1 MKPKW
6 SFTRK
11 GEIMKESKGKKL
23 KKDKFTVFLMLAPA
37 LFLLIVVSIYPFCWI
52 FQYITFDY
60 NGFTKYFVG
69 FDNIKRVFY
78 DTLYWQ
84 SVLHTFEYAFWKLIV
99 IMPLSLITAVM
110 LNQKL
115 KASSLFRGIFFL
127 PTVISSAVYC
137 LIFYFIFAA
146 YNGVLN
152 GFLKYFGIIN
162 APIDWLGGSSTA
174 MISVVIV
181 AIWGG
186 FGNYM
191 ILFSSGLTSISEDVY
206 ESAKIDGANGFQ
218 TFFKITL
225 PLIGPV
231 LKVVLMLAITTALKD
246 YQSIMVLTGGG
257 PNNRTQVMFLYIY
270 QLCFGNGASNLQIG
284 YGAVL
289 SIVSA
294 FIVGVITL
302 IYLKVSKKLDDV
314 Y

>member
-1 MKPKW
+1 MNKKA
-6 SFTRK
+6 
-11 GEIMKESKGKKL
+11 SKNKNSP
-23 KKDKFTVFLMLAPA
+23 VVWLMLLPA
-37 LFLLIVVSIYPFCWI
+37 LILLVVVSIYPFFWI
-52 FQYITFDY
+52 MKYVAYDY
-60 NGFTKYFVG
+60 NGFTKYYTG
-69 FDNIKRVFY
+69 MANIKRAFTDVN
-78 DTLYWQ
+78 YWN
-84 SVLHTFEYAFWKLIV
+84 SVLHTFEYALMKLV
-99 IMPLSLITAVM
+99 VVMPLSLVTAVL
-110 LNQKL
+110 LNKKL
-115 KASSLFRGIFFL
+115 KGSSFFRGIFFL

-152 GFLKYFGIIN
+152 SMLKAIGLIN
-162 APIDWLGGSSTA
+162 SPIDWLGSPDTA

-191 ILFSSGLTSISEDVY
+191 ILFASGLTSISDEIY
-206 ESAKIDGANGFQ
+206 ESTQIDGANSFQ
-218 TFFKITL
+218 TFFRVTL
-225 PLIGPV
+225 PLLGPV

-270 QLCFGNGASNLQIG
+270 QLCFGNSSSGGSLQIG

-289 SIVSA
+289 SVISA
-294 FIVGVITL
+294 VIVGIVTL
-302 IYLKVSKKLDDV
+302 IYLKISKKLDDI

>member
-1 MKPKW
+1 MNKKA
-6 SFTRK
+6 
-11 GEIMKESKGKKL
+11 SKNKNSP
-23 KKDKFTVFLMLAPA
+23 VVWLMLLPA
-37 LFLLIVVSIYPFCWI
+37 LILLVVVSIYPFFWI
-52 FQYITFDY
+52 MKYVAYDY
-60 NGFTKYFVG
+60 NGFTKYYTG
-69 FDNIKRVFY
+69 MANIKRAFT
-78 DTLYWQ
+78 DINYWN
-84 SVLHTFEYAFWKLIV
+84 SVLHTFEYALMKLIV
-99 IMPLSLITAVM
+99 VMPLSLVTAVL
-110 LNQKL
+110 LNKKL
-115 KASSLFRGIFFL
+115 KGSSFFRGIFFL

-152 GFLKYFGIIN
+152 SMLKAIGLIN
-162 APIDWLGGSSTA
+162 SPIDWLGSPDTA

-191 ILFSSGLTSISEDVY
+191 ILFASGLTSISDEIY
-206 ESAKIDGANGFQ
+206 ESTQIDGANSFQ
-218 TFFKITL
+218 TFFRVTL
-225 PLIGPV
+225 PLLGPV

-270 QLCFGNGASNLQIG
+270 QLCFGNSSSGGSLQIG

-289 SIVSA
+289 SVISA
-294 FIVGVITL
+294 VIVGIVTL
-302 IYLKVSKKLDDV
+302 IYLKISKKLDDI

>member
-1 MKPKW
+1 
-6 SFTRK
+6 
-11 GEIMKESKGKKL
+11 MKEFKVKKI
-23 KKDKFTVFLMLAPA
+23 KKDSLTVFLMLSPA
-37 LFLLIVVSIYPFCWI
+37 IFLLLVVSIYPFCWI

-69 FDNIKRVFY
+69 LDNIKRVFT
-78 DTLYWQ
+78 DTLYWN
-84 SVLHTFEYAFWKLIV
+84 SVLHTFEYAFLKLIV
-99 IMPLSLITAVM
+99 IMPLSLVTAVL

-152 GFLKYFGIIN
+152 GVLKYAGIIDT
-162 APIDWLGGSSTA
+162 PIDWLGGTSTA
-174 MISVVIV
+174 MMSVVIV

-206 ESAKIDGANGFQ
+206 ESAKIDGANGIQ

-225 PLIGPV
+225 PLLGPV

-270 QLCFGNGASNLQIG
+270 QLCFGSKATSLQIG

-294 FIVGVITL
+294 LIVGVVTL